1 VPYPWPWYGPLDPN
15 RVAMVVVT
23 SPQVPGDVTP
33 LATSIAAAA
42 EQMRSAGAAITEVRT
57 AGPLS
62 CRPRDNDSG
71 ARDDR
76 MAVLS
81 ADYVDDVVTPLAWD
95 GFHGTP
101 LDALLRAGG
110 RDTLVL
116 AGWWLE
122 VAVHSTMR
130 SANDR
135 GYECLLATDLVA
147 ALDPVTAA
155 GAISSIHM
163 SGGIFGA
170 TGEST
175 GVLAALARCSE

>member
-1 VPYPWPWYGPLDPN
+1 LDLVGLRTPIFPGPD
-15 RVAMVVVT
+15 
-23 SPQVPGDVTP
+23 TP
-33 LATSIAAAA
+33 LAATIAATA
-42 EQMRSAGAAITEVRT
+42 EEMRSAGAAITEVRAT
-57 AGPLS
+57 APLAH
-62 CRPRDNDSG
+62 RPALAGERAG
-71 ARDDR
+71 
-76 MAVLS
+76 VLS
-81 ADYVDDVVTPLAWD
+81 VDVVDHVVEPLAWD

-101 LDALLRAGG
+101 LDALLRATG

-147 ALDPVTAA
+147 GLDPTTKA

-170 TGEST
+170 TGKA
-175 GVLAALARCSE
+175 GDVLAALAADPS